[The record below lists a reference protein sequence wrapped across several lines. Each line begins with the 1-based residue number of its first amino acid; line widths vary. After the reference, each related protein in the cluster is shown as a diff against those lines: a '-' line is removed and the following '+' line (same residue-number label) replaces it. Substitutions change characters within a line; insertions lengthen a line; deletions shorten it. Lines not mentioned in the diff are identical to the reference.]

1 MQVPD
6 EMEEFLAGQDL
17 VEVRPFG
24 HIADDP
30 PDGVRLSHDVKPGD
44 PRPAR
49 GRLQERGQHL
59 QRGGLAGAVG
69 AEQAQNLSGRDRQRQ
84 IVYGFLLAVAPAE
97 PVERIA
103 GVASAIRTG
112 RRINDLLDRKSP
124 AVKEF
129 LSEEGAG

>member
-1 MQVPD
+1 
-6 EMEEFLAGQDL
+6 
-17 VEVRPFG
+17 
-24 HIADDP
+24 
-30 PDGVRLSHDVKPGD
+30 
-44 PRPAR
+44 
-49 GRLQERGQHL
+49 
-59 QRGGLAGAVG
+59 
-69 AEQAQNLSGRDRQRQ
+69 
-84 IVYGFLLAVAPAE
+84 VYGFLLAVAPAE